1 MNINVSLLS
10 YNLELQ
16 CHLSQDNGLDERGIS
31 NLKKAVAP
39 SVFGI

>member
-1 MNINVSLLS
+1 MNINILLLS

-16 CHLSQDNGLDERGIS
+16 CHLSQDNGLDERGRS

-39 SVFGI
+39 LVFEI